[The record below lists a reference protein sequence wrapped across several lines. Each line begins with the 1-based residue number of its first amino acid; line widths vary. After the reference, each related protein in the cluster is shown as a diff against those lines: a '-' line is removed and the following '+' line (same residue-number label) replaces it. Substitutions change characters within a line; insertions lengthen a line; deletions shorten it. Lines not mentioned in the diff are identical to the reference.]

1 MIGNISKWAGS
12 IVIAVI
18 IVTILEMLLPEG
30 KNKKYIKTIM
40 GVYIL
45 FTVISPIV
53 RATSGK
59 NIDIN
64 SIVETQ
70 NTMMEYSNISIQT
83 SSSIEN
89 VYLANIKK
97 DISSKIE
104 QRGFKVIDMNLKT
117 ENTDEKNFGRIYEM
131 NITINKNLSDKD
143 ASKIE
148 KVEILVGETGLK
160 KELSNKKKITEKEIE
175 DLKEY
180 LSTTYDVDKAQINLK
195 EGS

>member
-1 MIGNISKWAGS
+1 M
-12 IVIAVI
+12 IAVI

>member
-70 NTMMEYSNISIQT
+70 NTVMEYSNISIQT

-195 EGS
+195 GGS